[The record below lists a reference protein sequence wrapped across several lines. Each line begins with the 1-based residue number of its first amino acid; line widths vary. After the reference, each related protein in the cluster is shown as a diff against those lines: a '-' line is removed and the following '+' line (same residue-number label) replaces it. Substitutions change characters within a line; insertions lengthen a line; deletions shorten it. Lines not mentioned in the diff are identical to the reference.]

1 MSMPLATAGGSARDG
16 EGNSSSGGGGGS
28 GAIFP
33 LPDQAVE
40 VVDIDAA
47 RCTGVARW
55 LVGSV
60 VDNLGA

>member
-1 MSMPLATAGGSARDG
+1 MSMPLATADRNTRDDK
-16 EGNSSSGGGGGS
+16 NNNDNNGGGG
-28 GAIFP
+28 AICP

-55 LVGSV
+55 LVGSL